1 MTSGRFRI
9 GVDGRAF
16 SSPAGGVRRYV
27 WEIYGALPRVAPD
40 VDVVAI
46 GASHGDALPQGVT
59 GYPARS
65 FPTNLGWMAVS
76 IPLAVRGARL
86 DVFHAPAYTAP
97 LWGVHPQVVT
107 IHDVSPVR
115 KPEWDAYKND
125 PVRRLFYRH
134 SALAADRVLTD
145 SQFSRTEIT
154 AAYGIP
160 ADRIDVVPLA
170 AADTF
175 TRGAFDPA
183 TLPAGVTQPYALHV
197 GDLQIRRNLST
208 ALEAVLKTRS
218 GIGNR
223 LGRRSAKRDV
233 GGSGSGDRGSGIGIN
248 STNPLK
254 LVLAGVDRGVG
265 GDLVATAGAAG
276 DAGALIL
283 TGPVSE
289 DVLLNLYR
297 GASMLLYP
305 SLYEGFGLPV
315 LEAMRCGVPVI
326 AANCAA
332 VPEIVGDAGIL
343 IEAPLD
349 VAAWTNAIRR
359 LLAEPAMAARLREAG
374 LERAGQYS
382 WARTATDTVAVLRRC
397 AQEARKAGR

>member
-9 GVDGRAF
+9 GIDGRAF

-46 GASHGDALPQGVT
+46 GASHGDALPHGVT

-65 FPTNLGWMAVS
+65 FPTNLGWMALS
-76 IPLAVRGARL
+76 IPLAVRRARL

-97 LWGVHPQVVT
+97 LWGVHPQAVT

-115 KPEWDAYKND
+115 KPEWDAYRND
-125 PVRRLFYRH
+125 AVRRFFYRH

-145 SQFSRTEIT
+145 SQFSRTEII

-175 TRGAFDPA
+175 APGAFDPA
-183 TLPAGVTQPYALHV
+183 KLPAGVTQPYALHV
-197 GDLQIRRNLST
+197 GDLQIRRNLAT
-208 ALEAVLKTRS
+208 ALEAVLTLRPHGPTGGRGTS
-218 GIGNR
+218 GPGTKGPGT
-223 LGRRSAKRDV
+223 LSFV
-233 GGSGSGDRGSGIGIN
+233 C
-248 STNPLK
+248 
-254 LVLAGVDRGVG
+254 AGVDRGVG
-265 GDLVATAGAAG
+265 DALSGQAA
-276 DAGALIL
+276 AAARSGALVL

-289 DVLLNLYR
+289 DVLVNLYR

-326 AANCAA
+326 AANCASI
-332 VPEIVGDAGIL
+332 PEIVGDAGIL
-343 IEAPLD
+343 IEDPLD
-349 VAAWTNAIRR
+349 VPAWTNAIGR
-359 LLAEPAMAARLREAG
+359 LLADASLATRLREAG
-374 LERAGQYS
+374 LARASLYS
-382 WARTATDTVAVLRRC
+382 WDRTAKDTIAVLRQC
-397 AQEARKAGR
+397 AQQAGKGGR